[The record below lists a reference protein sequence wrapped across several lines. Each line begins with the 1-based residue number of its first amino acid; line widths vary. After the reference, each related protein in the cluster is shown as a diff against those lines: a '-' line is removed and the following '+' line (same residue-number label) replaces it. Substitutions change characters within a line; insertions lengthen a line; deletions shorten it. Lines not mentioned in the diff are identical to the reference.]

1 MKNRYREVHDLWH
14 VLSDLPPTVEGEL
27 ALKWFE
33 LTQTGLPMCALG
45 AVFGPLALPQRE
57 PEQQTRSPP
66 MSARASSSWTTTDD
80 PGSSTLTTPSLGI
93 TTATP
98 EQETSDPNSSC
109 GNDGDDTVC
118 PRAYEHAAGGT
129 AGVGEGGGGTV
140 STSSTSSKEGSQEM
154 LAKLYVPWALKAGRR
169 VRRPLM
175 CVWYEKR
182 WEQSLD
188 EVRKE
193 LGIEV
198 APRRNGR
205 ARVY

>member
-1 MKNRYREVHDLWH
+1 
-14 VLSDLPPTVEGEL
+14 
-27 ALKWFE
+27 
-33 LTQTGLPMCALG
+33 MCALG
-45 AVFGPLALPQRE
+45 AVFGPLALPRQE
-57 PEQQTRSPP
+57 PEQSRSPL
-66 MSARASSSWTTTDD
+66 MSAGAISPLTTTNIA
-80 PGSSTLTTPSLGI
+80 GSSTVEATTSGS
-93 TTATP
+93 TTATTK
-98 EQETSDPNSSC
+98 QDSSGLNSPRSV
-109 GNDGDDTVC
+109 DGDDTLRPPEC
-118 PRAYEHAAGGT
+118 EHAAGGI
-129 AGVGEGGGGTV
+129 AGVVEDGGGTAN
-140 STSSTSSKEGSQEM
+140 TSSTGRKEGSQEV

-205 ARVY
+205 A